1 MSYRRERKAMVCT
14 EYGWART
21 SQLFISHAGA
31 NLNTSSFLLCRR
43 DLDCHLLVI
52 LEHAPHLAAKTTKLL
67 CRGACLC
74 CHLLAHNYKFRINKS
89 KNSVT
94 PCQNDDKIVIKDIF
108 PTATHK
114 KNHCSPLLSACRSSV
129 LQHIRMSPN
138 TFVSDYLL
146 SRVNYIF
153 SVGILKLKS

>member
-1 MSYRRERKAMVCT
+1 MST
-14 EYGWART
+14 DLT
-21 SQLFISHAGA
+21 QLFISHAGA

-114 KNHCSPLLSACRSSV
+114 KITVPLCLVPAEVQSFNIYVCHQTRLFLIICSPV
-129 LQHIRMSPN
+129 
-138 TFVSDYLL
+138 
-146 SRVNYIF
+146 
-153 SVGILKLKS
+153 